1 MHVDLTNRTVLVT
14 GASRGIGRAIARQ
27 CAESGAVVAAQ
38 FFKSREEA
46 ESLAAGAP
54 ERIHLFRADLADL
67 VSCRRLFA
75 SVLEHFGGIDVLI
88 NNAGVALPLSLDAS
102 LEAWWKG
109 WDLTMH
115 VNVRAAELLSRLAI
129 PHFRDRGGGRIISM
143 ASRAAFRGD
152 APPYMTYAASKAA
165 LVALTRSIARGF
177 GRDGIRAFVVAPG
190 FVRTDMAEPFID
202 AYGEEYALQDL
213 ATDRLTEPDDVAPM
227 VVFLAAGM
235 ADHATGATIDVNA
248 ASYVR

>member
-1 MHVDLTNRTVLVT
+1 MRVDLTDRTVLVT

-27 CAESGAVVAAQ
+27 CADSGAVVAAQ
-38 FFKSREEA
+38 YFESREAA
-46 ESLAAGAP
+46 ETLAAAAP
-54 ERIHLFRADLADL
+54 ERVHLFHADLAEAP
-67 VSCRRLFA
+67 SCRKLFA
-75 SVLEHFGGIDVLI
+75 SVCDQLGGLDVLI

-102 LEAWWKG
+102 LDDWCEG
-109 WDLTMH
+109 WERTMH
-115 VNVRAAELLSRLAI
+115 VNVRAAELLCRLAI
-129 PHFRDRGGGRIISM
+129 PHFRRRGGGRIISM

-177 GRDGIRAFVVAPG
+177 GSDGIRAFVIAPG
-190 FVRTDMAEPFID
+190 FVRTDMAEPFIE
-202 AYGEEYALQDL
+202 AYGEDYPLQDL
-213 ATDRLTEPDDVAPM
+213 ATERLTEPDDVAPI

-235 ADHATGATIDVNA
+235 ADHATGATIDVNG